1 MYNHLECNVER
12 PQTTSTTITDGR
24 FSLVVFTPVVNSV
37 GVDALHDSGDAKI
50 STADQHHNPA
60 TLYTSVTANCC
71 SAAAAVYRYHQTK
84 AGLASSYQSSAS
96 YAVQRSPLGVW
107 RPCYARVGM
116 LREASGQ
123 SAVSPASSPDI
134 NLNIRR

>member
-1 MYNHLECNVER
+1 MYNHFECNVER

-24 FSLVVFTPVVNSV
+24 SSLVVFTPVVNSV

-84 AGLASSYQSSAS
+84 AGLATISLQPAMQSNG
-96 YAVQRSPLGVW
+96 RLW
-107 RPCYARVGM
+107 
-116 LREASGQ
+116 ASGGHATPGHGCFERALGSLQ
-123 SAVSPASSPDI
+123 SRPHPVQIAI
-134 NLNIRR
+134 